1 MITQDA
7 NQQLTPAV
15 QTYLLLRDA
24 VEVDLGV
31 SVAEIEAETSYWGWD
46 HHTFTKT
53 FQLQPSGDGR
63 FVGREILTGDPLNG
77 LCLKL
82 IAVRENR
89 YDWSSQG
96 RVESSLGFRG
106 FFTLYVDEAHGLKS
120 PKATSMEC
128 GLKMDNLELQVPNPQ
143 LDKLRNLSLSLGL
156 ANGLRVFAKHLE
168 EEVGDLW
175 L

>member
-1 MITQDA
+1 MITQG
-7 NQQLTPAV
+7 NKQLTPAV

-31 SVAEIEAETSYWGWD
+31 SVAEIEREAAYWGQT
-46 HHTFTKT
+46 TFYKS
-53 FQLQPSGDGR
+53 FQLQPVGDGR
-63 FVGREILTGDPLNG
+63 FVGREVMTGELLTG

-82 IAVRENR
+82 IARRENQ
-89 YDWSSQG
+89 YDWSRG
-96 RVESSLGFRG
+96 MRVESLGFSG

-128 GLKMDNLELQVPNPQ
+128 GLKMDSLECQAYNTQ

-156 ANGLRVFAKHLE
+156 ANGLRVFSQRLE
-168 EEVGDLW
+168 EEVSDQW

>member
-31 SVAEIEAETSYWGWD
+31 SVAEIEMSAAYWGQT
-46 HHTFTKT
+46 TFCKS
-53 FQLQPSGDGR
+53 FQLQPVGDGR
-63 FVGREILTGDPLNG
+63 FIGRELMTGESLTG

-82 IAVRENR
+82 VVIRENH
-89 YDWSSQG
+89 YDWDRRE
-96 RVESSLGFRG
+96 RVESLKFGG
-106 FFTLYVDEAHGLKS
+106 FFTLYTDAAHGLKS

-128 GLKMDNLELQVPNPQ
+128 GLKMDNLELQVTNPQ
-143 LDKLRNLSLSLGL
+143 LDKLRDLSLRLGL
-156 ANGLRVFAKHLE
+156 ASGLRTFAKHLE
-168 EEVGDLW
+168 EEVSDQW